1 MIRGG
6 AWFAWFPVLV
16 STYRGKRIAWLETV
30 HRERVISP
38 YGSGPFRYYA

>member
-6 AWFAWFPVLV
+6 TWFAWFPVV
-16 STYRGKRIAWLETV
+16 VRTFRGKRIAWLETV
-30 HRERVISP
+30 HRERVTSP